1 MVCHTFFK
9 FNKARAFQDEK
20 WSQVLAMKTPIA
32 LLILLVDVRVTLLF
46 IVNAACSRNCP
57 VTPAQVLGVLHF
69 ELIVHVPDWDFTS
82 ALDLLLFSFLILSM
96 FIPCF
101 FSKCLDIDD
110 VEPVEYLIC
119 NMHIVHTSCYCF
131 RFNVFSA

>member
-1 MVCHTFFK
+1 M
-9 FNKARAFQDEK
+9 NKLHKAKAFQDEK
-20 WSQVLAMKTPIA
+20 FAMKTPNA
-32 LLILLVDVRVTLLF
+32 LVILVLLVDVRVTLLF

-57 VTPAQVLGVLHF
+57 VTPAQVLGVLDF

-82 ALDLLLFSFLILSM
+82 ALDLLLFSFLIISM

-110 VEPVEYLIC
+110 VGDQ
-119 NMHIVHTSCYCF
+119 
-131 RFNVFSA
+131 